1 LNAVDDLEA
10 IRASMQQ
17 AESAREFAEKRFAA
31 EQKKYELG
39 VTQLFFVL
47 DAQTQLNSAENDV
60 LRQNITYRRALINLY
75 LMTGE
80 LLAERHV
87 TLD

>member
-1 LNAVDDLEA
+1 
-10 IRASMQQ
+10 MQQ
-17 AESAREFAEKRFAA
+17 AEAARDFAEKRFAA

-75 LMTGE
+75 LMTGD

-87 TLD
+87 VLD